1 MSGANASPAGRSHQE
16 MSTVLDSAK
25 FGADGLIPAVV
36 QDARTREVLTVAYMN
51 KEALQ
56 LTLERNETYFW
67 SRSRQ
72 QLWHKG
78 ETSGNFQKVVRVSL
92 DCDNDAVLVEVEPRG
107 PACHTGAYSCF
118 GAEPEMEGVLDELYA
133 VIEQRKE
140 QHPDES
146 YTSYLFNS
154 GLDKILKKV
163 GEEATETI
171 VAAKNADGT
180 LVPETADLIYHVLV
194 LLVERGIGLEDLM
207 RELRTRRTGAKG
219 K

>member
-1 MSGANASPAGRSHQE
+1 MNGILE
-16 MSTVLDSAK
+16 KAK

-56 LTLERNETYFW
+56 LTIECGETYFW

-72 QLWHKG
+72 QLRHKG
-78 ETSGNFQKVVRVSL
+78 ETSGNLQKVTKISL
-92 DCDNDAVLVEVEPRG
+92 DCDDDAVLVEVEPLG

-118 GAEPEMEGVLDELYA
+118 GAEPGIEGVLQDLYSVVEDLKA
-133 VIEQRKE
+133 KR
-140 QHPDES
+140 PDGS
-146 YTSYLFNS
+146 YTTYLFNS

-171 VAAKNADGT
+171 IAAKNDDGR
-180 LVPETADLIYHVLV
+180 LPSETADLLYHLIV
-194 LLVERGIGLEDLM
+194 LLVERGVTLDEITV
-207 RELRTRRTGAKG
+207 ELKERRQPQKSTKDT
-219 K
+219 

>member
-1 MSGANASPAGRSHQE
+1 MNQIIER
-16 MSTVLDSAK
+16 AK
-25 FGADGLIPAVV
+25 FGPDGLIPAVV

-51 KEALQ
+51 EEALR
-56 LTLERNETYFW
+56 LTLERRETYFW

-78 ETSGNFQKVVRVSL
+78 ETSGNSQKVTNVSL

-118 GAEPEMEGVLDELYA
+118 GVEPRLEGVLRELYS
-133 VIEQRKE
+133 VVEERKE
-140 QHPDES
+140 KRPEGS
-146 YTSYLFNS
+146 YTTYLFNS

-171 VAAKNADGT
+171 VAAKNEDPAR
-180 LVPETADLIYHVLV
+180 LVSETGDLLYHLLV
-194 LLVERGIGLEDLM
+194 LLVERGISLEEILK
-207 RELRTRRTGAKG
+207 ELRERRK
-219 K
+219 

>member
-1 MSGANASPAGRSHQE
+1 MNGI
-16 MSTVLDSAK
+16 LDSAR

-36 QDARTREVLTVAYMN
+36 QDAHTREVLTVAYMN

-56 LTLERNETYFW
+56 LTLERNETHFW

-78 ETSGNFQKVVRVSL
+78 ETSGNFQKVLRVSL
-92 DCDNDAVLVEVEPRG
+92 DCDQDAVLVEVEPSG

-118 GAEPEMEGVLDELYA
+118 GTEPDLEGVLQELYA
-133 VIEQRKE
+133 VIEKRKE
-140 QHPDES
+140 ERPEGS
-146 YTSYLFNS
+146 YTAYLFNS

-171 VAAKNADGT
+171 VAAKN
-180 LVPETADLIYHVLV
+180 PETGRLISETGDLFYHLLV
-194 LLVERGIGLEDLM
+194 LLVERGVTLDEI
-207 RELRTRRTGAKG
+207 RHELKERRAAKG
-219 K
+219 TKQK